1 MIVYDGLKTDF
12 LSSCEN
18 DSIAI
23 EIEENILSKLGRHT
37 PKAEFRSWEN
47 SLNYMYK
54 VLNDDAIPSD
64 AGVAIEFNIPQ
75 TSKRVDFM
83 VSGYGADSDPEIWR
97 PLQSVRAFLGAR
109 VLQDAYSSCSSRTSD
124 RFQSSIRFD
133 AIYCRG

>member
-47 SLNYMYK
+47 SLNYMY
-54 VLNDDAIPSD
+54 LNYT
-64 AGVAIEFNIPQ
+64 F
-75 TSKRVDFM
+75 
-83 VSGYGADSDPEIWR
+83 
-97 PLQSVRAFLGAR
+97 
-109 VLQDAYSSCSSRTSD
+109 
-124 RFQSSIRFD
+124 SSIYGIID
-133 AIYCRG
+133 YEKN